1 MWTTKIT
8 GVEKGKLTANYTVEF
23 YKDDML
29 KETFVFNNV
38 SKPESIDKLI
48 YDQLSQYKKMDEAVI
63 TTGLV
68 DLSKFTPVVP
78 EVVPPTPEQIA
89 LNEYIAKMVEVRK
102 WQTAISLGIVD
113 SKNVAY
119 LAALSYLQTKFDPV
133 KHLDIL
139 N

>member
-1 MWTTKIT
+1 MWTTKIIS
-8 GVEKGKLTANYTVEF
+8 VDKGKLTANYTVEF
-23 YKDDML
+23 YKDAVL

-38 SKPESIDKLI
+38 SKPESIDRLI

-78 EVVPPTPEQIA
+78 EVIPPTPEQIA
-89 LNEYIAKMVEVRK
+89 LAEYIDKMVEMRK
-102 WQTAISLGIVD
+102 WQTAISLGITD
-113 SKNVAY
+113 NKNLTY
-119 LAALSYLQTKFDPV
+119 LAVQTYLKNNFDPA

>member
-23 YKDDML
+23 YKDDVL

-38 SKPESIDKLI
+38 SKPESIDRLI

-63 TTGLV
+63 TTGLI
-68 DLSKFTPVVP
+68 DLSRFDPVIP

-89 LNEYIAKMVEVRK
+89 LAAYIDKMVEMRK
-102 WQTAISLGIVD
+102 WQTAISLGITD
-113 SKNVAY
+113 NKNLAY
-119 LAALSYLQTKFDPV
+119 LDVLLYLRTNFDPV